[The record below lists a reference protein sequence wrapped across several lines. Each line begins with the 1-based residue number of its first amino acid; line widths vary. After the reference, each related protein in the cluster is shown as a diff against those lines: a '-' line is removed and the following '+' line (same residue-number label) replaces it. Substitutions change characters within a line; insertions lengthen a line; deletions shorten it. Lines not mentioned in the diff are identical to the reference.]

1 MKVGEIDYLVTV
13 AGLQTKPW
21 DQSNW
26 VAVKLPS
33 EANPNY
39 LVPRAQD
46 EATKSWVVY
55 PLELSSSPV
64 TAVEDLSIGKAV
76 TGIVYYNMIGVAS
89 KVPHPGVN
97 IVETRYSDGTRAT
110 TKIIR

>member
-1 MKVGEIDYLVTV
+1 MEVGEIDYLVTV

-39 LVPRAQD
+39 LVPRAQGD
-46 EATKSWVVY
+46 ATTSWLVF
-55 PLELSSSPV
+55 PLELTNQPV
-64 TAVEDLSIGKAV
+64 TAIDSLQSGKTIV
-76 TGIVYYNMIGVAS
+76 KVVYYNLMGVESA
-89 KVPHPGVN
+89 VPHNGVN
-97 IVETRYSDGTRAT
+97 IVETRYSDGTRTT

>member
-1 MKVGEIDYLVTV
+1 M
-13 AGLQTKPW
+13 
-21 DQSNW
+21 
-26 VAVKLPS
+26 
-33 EANPNY
+33 
-39 LVPRAQD
+39 PRSQNQ
-46 EATKSWVVY
+46 ATTSWVVY

-76 TGIVYYNMIGVAS
+76 TGIVYYNMMGVAS

-97 IVETRYSDGTRAT
+97 IVETRYSDGTRTT

>member
-39 LVPRAQD
+39 LVPRAQGD
-46 EATKSWVVY
+46 ATTSWLVF
-55 PLELSSSPV
+55 PLELTNQPV
-64 TAVEDLSIGKAV
+64 TAIDSLQSGKTIV
-76 TGIVYYNMIGVAS
+76 KVVYYNLMGVESA
-89 KVPHPGVN
+89 VPHNGVN